1 MFDHL
6 DSEPNPPNGVGS
18 KLPAAG
24 TTEKS
29 RQFEEQSNIERTF
42 VTASDPVGSI
52 RFTDPKAAT
61 AAAVLHKKGL
71 NSTIGGAVR
80 YHPANVPFRHRRVA
94 NAPISRPGTLSRL

>member
-1 MFDHL
+1 MCICTYIYVIPFFV
-6 DSEPNPPNGVGS
+6 SCT
-18 KLPAAG
+18 AAG

-94 NAPISRPGTLSRL
+94 NVPISRPGTDNYS